1 MLPEAVIIRRAP
13 EAGIMMQL
21 PEPVSHRQDTG
32 AVCMHRRP
40 QRQGHADQDL
50 VAIESNAVLIFEEL
64 QCPDRPGAADLPTF

>member
-1 MLPEAVIIRRAP
+1 
-13 EAGIMMQL
+13 MMQL
-21 PEPVSHRQDTG
+21 PEPVSHMQDTG
-32 AVCMHRRP
+32 AVRMHCRP